1 MSPSHAGVDVMA
13 EPSHK
18 AVCLTSLSTRWHCA
32 AEFEASC
39 RTVRLSCSVCQ
50 ETNNIDRI
58 SDRIEWHPWLASW
71 TVEIIARKQIIIH
84 PANHHR
90 LLGEYSLLVHMEER
104 MDDMGTELIP
114 EHGGTCHI
122 YPQGWIQGLG
132 SKVMYTHEAPRGY
145 ATSYPFEV
153 S

>member
-1 MSPSHAGVDVMA
+1 MSPSHARVDVMA

-58 SDRIEWHPWLASW
+58 EWHPWLASW
-71 TVEIIARKQIIIH
+71 TVEIIARKQNIIH
-84 PANHHR
+84 P
-90 LLGEYSLLVHMEER
+90 GESSSITGAIQSARQNGGTNGRHGY
-104 MDDMGTELIP
+104 GTEPRAWWRMPHLP
-114 EHGGTCHI
+114 SGAVPGFRKGG
-122 YPQGWIQGLG
+122 G
-132 SKVMYTHEAPRGY
+132 PR
-145 ATSYPFEV
+145 
-153 S
+153 